1 MLRYT
6 SLALCLGSNPSNLQT
21 RKTSC
26 LVQLGC
32 TGGFM
37 LVILGWNKLIVQW
50 CKYCDRETLFE
61 RLCCTSSLA
70 TLYSLLF
77 AACNGCIFM
86 PSRTIVREIWF
97 ELEDSFFFFL
107 RQKCVD
113 PLVWWS
119 GSEYLDQL
127 SQLHVLTSV
136 VTRKFLTRAF
146 GTLLASVPCG
156 MILDDMWARTHLLNS
171 STFTTAAVDSSRLSK
186 RKDGKHCS
194 NNHVCDSDHCHRTCY
209 RSNNHIHATGKMY
222 RTVSD
227 VHDALGAELWSMGQR
242 KSFVPSLE
250 KAPVCIRHER
260 LKNDRKQEPM
270 PVSSSTVTECYPSEW
285 IGAYQ
290 TANTSSIVP
299 AMSPLVCPLSWET
312 VMTAPGNYIACCPP
326 YVSYPPSIWTYLRYS
341 SISWAS

>member
-1 MLRYT
+1 MAASSCHRGPLFGK
-6 SLALCLGSNPSNLQT
+6 SGSSWRIP
-21 RKTSC
+21 
-26 LVQLGC
+26 
-32 TGGFM
+32 
-37 LVILGWNKLIVQW
+37 
-50 CKYCDRETLFE
+50 
-61 RLCCTSSLA
+61 
-70 TLYSLLF
+70 
-77 AACNGCIFM
+77 
-86 PSRTIVREIWF
+86 
-97 ELEDSFFFFL
+97 FFFFL

-242 KSFVPSLE
+242 KFLFPLLKKLQYVYGTRDLKMIENRSLCPW
-250 KAPVCIRHER
+250 AQVQWQSVI
-260 LKNDRKQEPM
+260 L
-270 PVSSSTVTECYPSEW
+270 
-285 IGAYQ
+285 
-290 TANTSSIVP
+290 AN
-299 AMSPLVCPLSWET
+299 
-312 VMTAPGNYIACCPP
+312 G
-326 YVSYPPSIWTYLRYS
+326 
-341 SISWAS
+341 